1 MKNQSEITE
10 EVIKVPQDLLID
22 VLSIILKENLKYEI
36 TQIQENRSIAVIAIG
51 LDCNQS
57 RQVKVFQNIQNHLH
71 YYNDY
76 RYGQNE
82 SINWR
87 ES

>member
-51 LDCNQS
+51 LDRNQS
-57 RQVKVFQNIQNHLH
+57 RQVKAFQNIQNHLH

-82 SINWR
+82 SFNWR